1 MIVQMLILPRL
12 ASFRISY
19 IHRPHQKRPI
29 GFRAGLTCTTVMAP
43 PSASSASSASG
54 GRRKRAR
61 TQTEDPAHDS
71 QTTTTTPPT
80 RRSQRTKLTNTIPVK
95 KEDAEEEEDS
105 KVTNKKKAPRPRAR
119 PKPVKLEDELDDAGA
134 SSSATSASK
143 KAAKLEDTTC
153 QAQETGG
160 GFWLMKSEPDAFS
173 YEDLCKHDGPAGWDG
188 VRNHVAKN
196 HLRSMKVGDRAF
208 FYHSNCKEPGIVGV
222 MEITRDASIDESQF
236 DPQAKYYDPKATTAN
251 PRWYLVHCS
260 PIRKLG
266 RQITLAEL
274 RTHSGGVLKEMALFR
289 QTRLSVSPVSP
300 AEFQFILDLE
310 NKPEGKDTDQ
320 TRLGPGK
327 RIPAGRRKK
336 LHQIPISIKLKE
348 RRKKVIQ

>member
-1 MIVQMLILPRL
+1 MLFLPRL

-43 PSASSASSASG
+43 PSSAPSASASG

-80 RRSQRTKLTNTIPVK
+80 RRSQRTKLTNTSVPGETNSIPAK
-95 KEDAEEEEDS
+95 KEEVEEEEYS
-105 KVTNKKKAPRPRAR
+105 KVTNKKAPRSRAK
-119 PKPVKLEDELDDAGA
+119 PKPVKLEDELDDAGP

-143 KAAKLEDTTC
+143 KAVKQEDTH
-153 QAQETGG
+153 QAQETRGL
-160 GFWLMKSEPDAFS
+160 WLMKSEPDVFS

-236 DPQAKYYDPKATTAN
+236 DPQAKYYDPKATTSK

-310 NKPEGKDTDQ
+310 NKPEGKDTD
-320 TRLGPGK
+320 
-327 RIPAGRRKK
+327 
-336 LHQIPISIKLKE
+336 
-348 RRKKVIQ
+348 

>member
-1 MIVQMLILPRL
+1 MLLTFLPRL

-19 IHRPHQKRPI
+19 IPLHRPHQRRAI
-29 GFRAGLTCTTVMAP
+29 GFRADLTCRTVMAP
-43 PSASSASSASG
+43 PSSAPSASASG

-61 TQTEDPAHDS
+61 TQTEETAHDS

-80 RRSQRTKLTNTIPVK
+80 RRSQRAKLTNTSVPDQTKAIPVK
-95 KEDAEEEEDS
+95 QEDS
-105 KVTNKKKAPRPRAR
+105 EGEEPPKVANKKASRPRAK
-119 PKPVKLEDELDDAGA
+119 PKPAKSEDVLDDAKLSP
-134 SSSATSASK
+134 SSTSASK
-143 KAAKLEDTTC
+143 EAVKQEDSM
-153 QAQETGG
+153 QARETG

-188 VRNHVAKN
+188 VRNHVAKK
-196 HLRSMKVGDRAF
+196 HLMSMKVGDRAF

-236 DPQAKYYDPKATTAN
+236 DPQAKYYDSKATTLK

-274 RTHSGGVLKEMALFR
+274 RTHSGGALKEMALFR
-289 QTRLSVSPVSP
+289 QTRLSVSPVSA

-310 NKPEGKDTDQ
+310 NKPEGKDTD
-320 TRLGPGK
+320 
-327 RIPAGRRKK
+327 
-336 LHQIPISIKLKE
+336 
-348 RRKKVIQ
+348 

>member
-1 MIVQMLILPRL
+1 MQMLPRL

-19 IHRPHQKRPI
+19 IHRLHQKRPI

-43 PSASSASSASG
+43 PSAAPSEPASG

-80 RRSQRTKLTNTIPVK
+80 RRSQRTKLTNTSVPGQTKAVPVK
-95 KEDAEEEEDS
+95 KEDVEEEEEYS
-105 KVTNKKKAPRPRAR
+105 KLRKTPWPRAK
-119 PKPVKLEDELDDAGA
+119 PKPAKLEDGLDDASP

-143 KAAKLEDTTC
+143 KVAKQESTLKARETC
-153 QAQETGG
+153 

-196 HLRSMKVGDRAF
+196 HLRSMKIGDKAF

-222 MEITRDASIDESQF
+222 MEITRDPSVDESQF
-236 DPQAKYYDPKATTAN
+236 DPQAKYYDPKATTSN

-274 RTHSGGVLKEMALFR
+274 RTHSGGALKEMALFR

-310 NKPEGKDTDQ
+310 NKPEGKDTD
-320 TRLGPGK
+320 
-327 RIPAGRRKK
+327 
-336 LHQIPISIKLKE
+336 
-348 RRKKVIQ
+348 